1 METVGDL
8 DLRDEYALLPDS
20 AVLSD
25 VAKALLPVKNSAVLL
40 REKKKG
46 PIIGV
51 VKPKQLLQALKSGK
65 DPVKT
70 TAKTIMDENVLR
82 IKSSTPLEIS
92 QSIVLEKQPAAII
105 VLDESNQFLGYL
117 SPHDYSSYTH
127 GQLNS
132 VIVEDGTIETAVDLR
147 DEFAILPLN
156 SSLADV
162 SLRLRIPH
170 VQYVLLRH
178 KKDGIKGVVTP
189 SMLLKI
195 FSDGRIS
202 TKSQAKKTYEVQS
215 FEIKER
221 YAR

>member
-117 SPHDYSSYTH
+117 SPHDY
-127 GQLNS
+127 L
-132 VIVEDGTIETAVDLR
+132 
-147 DEFAILPLN
+147 
-156 SSLADV
+156 SL
-162 SLRLRIPH
+162 IH
-170 VQYVLLRH
+170 
-178 KKDGIKGVVTP
+178 
-189 SMLLKI
+189 
-195 FSDGRIS
+195 IS
-202 TKSQAKKTYEVQS
+202 EPT
-215 FEIKER
+215 R
-221 YAR
+221 RR